1 MKLLELKMRLEEPN
15 ETFANF
21 RRFFRAKRIFCEL
34 FPGRN
39 GQMKLLATFTG

>member
-1 MKLLELKMRLEEPN
+1 MEFLELKMRLEEPN

-21 RRFFRAKRIFCEL
+21 YPVEAAKRIFCEL
-34 FPGRN
+34 FPGKN

>member
-21 RRFFRAKRIFCEL
+21 YPVEAAKRIFCEL
-34 FPGRN
+34 FPGKN